1 MLAKSYSEL
10 SRFLT
15 FEDRYNYLKLP
26 GIVGEDTFGYDRIF
40 NQYFY
45 HSSDWRRTRREIIL
59 RDNGCDLGMDG
70 YEINGRIYVHHINPV
85 TLEDVEELSDRL
97 FDPENL
103 ICVSF
108 DTHNAIHY
116 GDGRNLPKTPIE
128 RVPGDTCPWRRN
140 G

>member
-1 MLAKSYSEL
+1 MLTKSYSEL
-10 SRFLT
+10 SRLST
-15 FEDRYNYLKLP
+15 FEERYQYLKLH
-26 GIVGEDTFGYDRIF
+26 GVVGEDTFGYNRVF

-45 HSSDWRRTRREIIL
+45 HSPEWRRTRREVIL
-59 RDNGCDLGMDG
+59 RDNGCDLGLSG
-70 YEINGRIYVHHINPV
+70 YDINGRIYVHHINPV
-85 TLEDVEELSDRL
+85 TLEDVETLSDRL

-116 GDGRNLPKTPIE
+116 GDERGLPKSPIE

>member
-1 MLAKSYSEL
+1 MLTKSYSEL
-10 SRFLT
+10 SRLST
-15 FEDRYNYLKLP
+15 FEERYRYLKLH
-26 GIVGEDTFGYDRIF
+26 GVVGEDIFGYNRVF

-45 HSSDWRRTRREIIL
+45 HSPEWRRTRREVIL
-59 RDNGCDLGMDG
+59 RDNGCDLGLSG
-70 YEINGRIYVHHINPV
+70 YDINGRIYVHHINPV
-85 TLEDVEELSDRL
+85 TLEDVETLSDRL

-116 GDGRNLPKTPIE
+116 GDERGLPKSPIE